1 MPTERSL
8 RRRRRVA
15 DAVAVLLGVPR
26 PTPVSAPAPTVP
38 DAAALR
44 DAARRISDA
53 IATAGQRDQLRDA
66 HQPTPRGAT
75 VITARTPDAPLRI
88 TSDGTGSNTHVYLGD
103 HEVPGVLAATWHVG
117 GGDGT
122 ARALLEVEGVHVT
135 HDRAANGAT
144 PADETAGPRVR
155 Y

>member
-15 DAVAVLLGVPR
+15 DAVAVLLGVSR
-26 PTPVSAPAPTVP
+26 PTLVPALAPTVP

-66 HQPTPRGAT
+66 HPAHPPR
-75 VITARTPDAPLRI
+75 RDRNHRPYPR
-88 TSDGTGSNTHVYLGD
+88 
-103 HEVPGVLAATWHVG
+103 
-117 GGDGT
+117 
-122 ARALLEVEGVHVT
+122 
-135 HDRAANGAT
+135 RAAPHHQRRHRQQHARL
-144 PADETAGPRVR
+144 PR
-155 Y
+155 